1 MNERKK
7 KKSDK
12 NKLTY
17 FTALG
22 LVFGSAIGLILS
34 MIFNG
39 NMTLWLL
46 SGTSLGLIIGAIIDN
61 MNNNPK
67 NKIND

>member
-7 KKSDK
+7 NKSSN
-12 NKLTY
+12 NKDTY

-39 NMTLWLL
+39 NITLWLL
-46 SGTSLGLIIGAIIDN
+46 SGTSLGLIVGAIVDG